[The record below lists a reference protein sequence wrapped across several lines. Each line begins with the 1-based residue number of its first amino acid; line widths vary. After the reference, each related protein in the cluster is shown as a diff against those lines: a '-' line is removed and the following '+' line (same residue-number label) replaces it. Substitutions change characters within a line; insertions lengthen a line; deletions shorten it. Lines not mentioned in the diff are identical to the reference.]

1 MVSTSQTSHTNLL
14 LVSTCATVWLIVIL
28 IGLIQTQDSKHRM
41 ISCSNVRT
49 IPGNTMIGRAH
60 VMARTIIKMLVNE
73 SHLELSVLCLMV
85 RDDKVLLDATGA
97 DHILPLYNEKS
108 SCSTV
113 TTITNT

>member
-1 MVSTSQTSHTNLL
+1 MKLSADTTGFLKRYEMNLESTTLDGTTSSG
-14 LVSTCATVWLIVIL
+14 STRRI
-28 IGLIQTQDSKHRM
+28 R
-41 ISCSNVRT
+41 R
-49 IPGNTMIGRAH
+49 RAH